1 MISYKNFH
9 IVIKTIIEEN
19 HFNIEEYQD
28 KYYFK
33 KKIQEYFPRFSDDI
47 IFSAIESYI
56 TNDFIRMRR
65 EKSIQALSAKLYIG
79 VLSCYEGRIAWVF
92 EVFPVA

>member
-1 MISYKNFH
+1 MITYKNFH

-33 KKIQEYFPRFSDDI
+33 KKVQEHFPRFSDEI
-47 IFSAIESYI
+47 IFGAIESYI
-56 TNDFIRMRR
+56 KNDSSYLPKQ
-65 EKSIQALSAKLYIG
+65 KSLQALSEILYSG
-79 VLSCYEGRIAWVF
+79 VLSCYEGRTA
-92 EVFPVA
+92 